1 MSDTNHFGSWKLQDE
16 FIECYGAYASMLND
30 VLGLLDA
37 VSNRTKSI
45 HEARIEAIARFR
57 AVMEENVPA
66 CHKRVAAY
74 QATLAAEQAEAT
86 KVSTAAYER
95 REKLRLAEE
104 QFQRDATAAHD
115 KAQRD
120 AYERSQEEVRAH
132 RERFAQD
139 ERDRQSAIDQ
149 KTKAEAEDLE
159 RRIAAVEGQ
168 Q

>member
-16 FIECYGAYASMLND
+16 FTECYGAYASMLND

-66 CHKRVAAY
+66 CHKTVAAY
-74 QATLAAEQAEAT
+74 QATAAAEQAEAT
-86 KVSTAAYER
+86 RVSVLAYER